1 MECVLKVS
9 YKGFLTNSRILVLL
23 WAPFQRIQ
31 HFWIQLVTTVWL
43 SSLSWT
49 ISITIT
55 MRVDD
60 VGPTCW
66 KMGITAIL
74 HCRKDTWWKKR
85 HRFDFLFAK
94 GIRKTKE
101 MLINHLK
108 HFCGKVLWVLRNIC
122 CFCSVRIV
130 GGGTQN
136 AHAISR
142 NTPGLGSVNKWRKT
156 KTKNNNNMVKYQ
168 KRRPCMFRDIRYS
181 VKIYR
186 CQMVSY
192 SYNVGQVQLVPLTT
206 P

>member
-1 MECVLKVS
+1 MEYVLNVS

-60 VGPTCW
+60 VGPTFW
-66 KMGITAIL
+66 KWVLQRYYIAKKIL
-74 HCRKDTWWKKR
+74 DEKNR
-85 HRFDFLFAK
+85 HRCDFLFTK
-94 GIRKTKE
+94 EFRKTKE
-101 MLINHLK
+101 TLINHVK
-108 HFCGKVLWVLRNIC
+108 RFCGKVLWVLRNIC

-142 NTPGLGSVNKWRKT
+142 NTPGLGSVNKWRKS

-192 SYNVGQVQLVPLTT
+192 
-206 P
+206 

>member
-1 MECVLKVS
+1 MEYVLNVS

-85 HRFDFLFAK
+85 HRCDFLFAK

-136 AHAISR
+136 APAISR

-186 CQMVSY
+186 CQIVSH
-192 SYNVGQVQLVPLTT
+192 
-206 P
+206 

>member
-1 MECVLKVS
+1 MILIPRGVTKRLLCVVCMMEYVLNVS

-23 WAPFQRIQ
+23 WAPFKRIQ

-66 KMGITAIL
+66 KWVLQRYYIAKKIL
-74 HCRKDTWWKKR
+74 DEKNR
-85 HRFDFLFAK
+85 HRCDFLFTK
-94 GIRKTKE
+94 EFRKTKE
-101 MLINHLK
+101 TLINHVK
-108 HFCGKVLWVLRNIC
+108 RFCSKVLWVLRNIC

-156 KTKNNNNMVKYQ
+156 KTKNNDNMVKY
-168 KRRPCMFRDIRYS
+168 
-181 VKIYR
+181 
-186 CQMVSY
+186 
-192 SYNVGQVQLVPLTT
+192 
-206 P
+206 